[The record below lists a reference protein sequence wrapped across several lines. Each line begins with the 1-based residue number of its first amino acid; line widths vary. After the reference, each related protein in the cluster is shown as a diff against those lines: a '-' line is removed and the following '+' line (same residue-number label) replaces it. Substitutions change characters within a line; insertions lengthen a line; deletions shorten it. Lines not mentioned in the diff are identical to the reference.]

1 MGVRNASVALM
12 AVLAGPAVGANE
24 IGPLA
29 RVTEDPFFDELPVVL
44 SVSRLAQP
52 LRDAPGSV
60 TVIDAETIRTSG
72 ARDLADLLRLV
83 PGFLV
88 AHSEFGAPSAVYH
101 GMTDRNTRGLQ
112 VLIDG
117 RSQYSP
123 LFFGGIAWNLIDVS
137 LDEIERIEVIRG
149 SNSAAYGSNAF
160 LGVVNVVT
168 RAAADTRGVRVRV
181 GQGNDGVADRHV
193 RAGMRIGDAAV
204 RVSAESTRDDGVKDF
219 DDRRENR
226 RVNLRADIPLGGAD
240 ELQVQAGNVEMALR
254 TGFIDAPTN
263 PPREQKAVKEF
274 LSFGWT
280 RNLSDGGSLSAR
292 YTRSNEVYD
301 DAFFAREK
309 GLSLFIDYHTS
320 TTRDEL
326 ELQHTMV
333 PSPETRLVWG
343 AGARHDAVRGQQ
355 FYGRGGD
362 AVRQHVN
369 RLFGNFEW
377 RPSEAWTTNL
387 GLTWENDSLSD
398 TSLAPR
404 LAVNYH
410 LSSRQTLRTGLS
422 RAHRIPSLTE
432 ARSREI
438 YGAVNAGRP
447 FGVIPLEIERMASGD
462 VDQERIDVAE
472 IGYLG
477 DFREQGLFVDVRAF
491 QEKVS
496 DRILSVPRA
505 LVPPQCEVLGLLK
518 RPRVC
523 GSYTD
528 FINGQDLD
536 IRGAEYVLRW
546 RPRQGSE
553 FTLNQTFTHIDSR
566 VNEQVFALNA
576 QTARNAERHMNHSAP
591 TRATVLRWTQELPG
605 GAQMSIAHF
614 RYGRF
619 QWTAGTSVD
628 PFDRTDVRLAYPF
641 RAGPTRGEVALTG
654 QGIEGRRA
662 EFRRR
667 GADRHDPDF
676 APPQFLD
683 PRYWVS
689 LTLEF

>member
-1 MGVRNASVALM
+1 MRVRNVSVVLVA
-12 AVLAGPAVGANE
+12 ALAGPALGADE
-24 IGPLA
+24 FGPLA
-29 RVTEDPFFDELPVVL
+29 RVSPDPFFDELPVVL

-52 LRDAPGSV
+52 LHDAPGSV
-60 TVIDAETIRTSG
+60 TVIDADTIRTSG
-72 ARDLADLLRLV
+72 ARDLADVLRLV

-88 AHSEFGAPSAVYH
+88 AHSEMGAPSAVYH
-101 GMTDRNTRGLQ
+101 GMTDRNPRGLQ

-168 RAAADTRGVRVRV
+168 RAAIDTRGVRVRI

-193 RAGMRIGDAAV
+193 RAGVRVGDAAV
-204 RVSAESTRDDGVKDF
+204 RLSAETTRDDGVKHF

-226 RVNLRADIPLGGAD
+226 RANLRADIPLGGSD
-240 ELQVQAGNVEMALR
+240 ELQVQAGKVELALR
-254 TGFIDAPTN
+254 TGVVGAPTN
-263 PPREQKAVKEF
+263 PPRGQEAMKEF
-274 LSFGWT
+274 LSFGWM

-292 YTRSNEVYD
+292 YTRSNEVFD
-301 DAFFAREK
+301 DAFFARSS

-320 TTRDEL
+320 TTRDEF
-326 ELQHTMV
+326 EFQHTLV

-343 AGARHDAVRGQQ
+343 VGARNDAVRGKQL
-355 FYGRGGD
+355 YGRGGD
-362 AVRQHVN
+362 AVHQNVN

-377 RPSEAWTTNL
+377 RPSEVWTTNL
-387 GLTWENDSLSD
+387 GLTWEDDSLSD

-404 LAVNYH
+404 VAVNYH
-410 LSSRQTLRTGLS
+410 LSPRQTLRAGLS

-438 YGAVNAGRP
+438 YGALNVKG

-462 VDQERIDVAE
+462 VHRERIDVAE

-491 QEKVS
+491 QETVS
-496 DRILSVPRA
+496 DRILSVPRT
-505 LVPPQCEVLGLLK
+505 LVPPQCEALSLLK
-518 RPRVC
+518 RPRAC

-528 FINGQDLD
+528 FVNGQDLD
-536 IRGAEYVLRW
+536 IRGAEYQLRW
-546 RPRQGSE
+546 RPRLGSE
-553 FTLNQTFTHIDSR
+553 ITLEQTFIRIDSR
-566 VNEQVFALNA
+566 ASSQLFALNA
-576 QTARNAERHMNHSAP
+576 QTARNAERHMDNSAP
-591 TRATVLRWTQELPG
+591 ARATVLRWTEQLPG
-605 GAQMSIAHF
+605 GAEMSIAHF

-628 PFDRTDVRLAYPF
+628 PFERTDIRLAYPF
-641 RAGPTRGEVALTG
+641 RLGPTRGEVALTG

-667 GADRHDPDF
+667 GADRRDPDF

-683 PRYWVS
+683 PRYWVG